1 MGLRNGANT
10 THHRISIGELLSEN
24 SDCAGFDRGVPMK
37 SKSKAAAPQ
46 VLTSKIIKAGALI
59 ADTKT
64 MLANWD
70 TNASVSQNIN
80 HLQTSNLFGKAS
92 RSRIEDILAVFRQRY
107 LESSD
112 LVKALIALT
121 SGLAAPELLD
131 SVLYY
136 YTAMNDSLVKAF
148 VLEFVWPRYEK
159 GFREVPLPL
168 VKQWICDQVVAGRT
182 TNAWSAKTIERC
194 AQGLVCTLRDFRLLD
209 GAVAKSIIPRFTPI
223 PAVAFI
229 AFAMAHAGSSARQ
242 VVDNEDWRLFL
253 MQPSL
258 VSETLLEANQHHL
271 LAYNFAGSV
280 QRLDF
285 PGKTLEEYAHVVIGT
300 ANR

>member
-1 MGLRNGANT
+1 
-10 THHRISIGELLSEN
+10 
-24 SDCAGFDRGVPMK
+24 MK
-37 SKSKAAAPQ
+37 SKSKAAAHQ

-70 TNASVSQNIN
+70 SNANVSQNIN
-80 HLQTSNLFGKAS
+80 NLQMSNLFGKAS

-107 LESSD
+107 LGSSD
-112 LVKALIALT
+112 LIKALIALT
-121 SGLAAPELLD
+121 NGLAAPELLD

-136 YTAMNDSLVKAF
+136 YTAMNDSLVKAC
-148 VLEFVWPRYEK
+148 VLEFIWPRYEN
-159 GFREVPLPL
+159 GFREIPLAL

-194 AQGLVCTLRDFRLLD
+194 AQELLCTLRDFRLLE
-209 GAVAKSIIPRFTPI
+209 GGVAKSIIPRFTPAS
-223 PAVAFI
+223 AVAFV

-242 VVDNEDWRLFL
+242 VVESQDWRLFL

-258 VSETLLEANQHHL
+258 VSEMLVEANQYHL
-271 LAYNFAGSV
+271 LTYSFAGSV

-285 PGKTLEEYAHVVIGT
+285 PATSLEEYAHVVIGT

>member
-1 MGLRNGANT
+1 MKT
-10 THHRISIGELLSEN
+10 N
-24 SDCAGFDRGVPMK
+24 STAV
-37 SKSKAAAPQ
+37 APQ

-64 MLANWD
+64 MLAHWD
-70 TNASVSQNIN
+70 PNVGVSENISN
-80 HLQTSNLFGKAS
+80 VLTSNLFGKAS

-107 LESSD
+107 LGSPD
-112 LVKALIALT
+112 LTKALIVLT
-121 SGLAAPELLD
+121 NGLAAPELLD

-136 YTAMNDSLVKAF
+136 YSAMNDSLLKAC
-148 VLEFVWPRYEK
+148 VLEFVWPRYES
-159 GFREVPLPL
+159 GFREVPLVL
-168 VKQWICDQVVAGRT
+168 VRQWICDQVMAGRT

-194 AQGLVCTLRDFRLLD
+194 AQGLLSTLRDYRLLEGD
-209 GAVAKSIIPRFTPI
+209 VSKTIAPRFTPV

-229 AFAMAHAGSSARQ
+229 AFAMAHTGASARQ
-242 VVDNEDWRLFL
+242 VVANNDWHLFL

-258 VSETLLEANQHHL
+258 VSEMLVEANQYHL
-271 LAYNFAGSV
+271 LTYSFAGSV

-285 PGKTLEEYAHVVIGT
+285 PATSLEEYAHVVIGT

>member
-1 MGLRNGANT
+1 
-10 THHRISIGELLSEN
+10 
-24 SDCAGFDRGVPMK
+24 MK

-46 VLTSKIIKAGALI
+46 VFTSKIIKAGALI

-70 TNASVSQNIN
+70 SNANVSQNIN
-80 HLQTSNLFGKAS
+80 NLQMSNLFGKAS

-107 LESSD
+107 LGSSD
-112 LVKALIALT
+112 LIKALIALT
-121 SGLAAPELLD
+121 NGLAAPELLD

-136 YTAMNDSLVKAF
+136 YTAMNDSLVKAC
-148 VLEFVWPRYEK
+148 VLEFIWPRYEN
-159 GFREVPLPL
+159 GFREIPLAL

-182 TNAWSAKTIERC
+182 TSVWSTETIERC
-194 AQGLVCTLRDFRLLD
+194 AQGLLSTLRDYRLLD
-209 GAVAKSIIPRFTPI
+209 GEVSKAIIPRFTPV
-223 PAVAFI
+223 PAVAFV

-242 VVDNEDWRLFL
+242 VVDNENWRLFL

-258 VSETLLEANQHHL
+258 VSEMLVEANQYHL
-271 LAYNFAGSV
+271 LTYSFAGSI

-285 PGKTLEEYAHVVIGT
+285 PATSLEEYAHVVIGP

>member
-1 MGLRNGANT
+1 
-10 THHRISIGELLSEN
+10 
-24 SDCAGFDRGVPMK
+24 MK
-37 SKSKAAAPQ
+37 SRSNVAAPQ
-46 VLTSKIIKAGALI
+46 ILTSKIIKAGALV

-70 TNASVSQNIN
+70 INLGVSENIN
-80 HLQTSNLFGKAS
+80 RLQTSNLFGKAS

-107 LESSD
+107 LGSSD
-112 LVKALIALT
+112 LIKALIAL
-121 SGLAAPELLD
+121 SNGLAAPELLD

-136 YTAMNDSLVKAF
+136 YTAMNDSLVKAC
-148 VLEFVWPRYEK
+148 VLEFIWPRYEK
-159 GFREVPLPL
+159 GFREVPLAL
-168 VKQWICDQVVAGRT
+168 VKQWIGDQVVAGRT

-194 AQGLVCTLRDFRLLD
+194 AQELLCTLRDFRLLE
-209 GAVAKSIIPRFTPI
+209 GGVAKSIIPRFTPV
-223 PAVAFI
+223 PAVAFV

-242 VVDNEDWRLFL
+242 VVESQDWGLFL

-258 VSETLLEANQHHL
+258 VSEMFIEANQHHL
-271 LAYNFAGSV
+271 LTYSFAGSV

-285 PGKTLEEYAHVVIGT
+285 PATSLEEYAHVVIGT